1 MTEIEYL
8 MMKYAHV
15 MRRPVMFPEMAQA
28 IGKLKY
34 LACSHALKAMLDKG
48 WMTETADPT
57 KHLQFVYAPSEKGWA
72 IYEDVKEEHSSAQF
86 AEPIQG
92 GF

>member
-28 IGKLKY
+28 IGKDKY
-34 LACSHALKAMLDKG
+34 LRCSHALKAMLDKD

-57 KHLQFVYAPSEKGWA
+57 KHLQFVYAPTEKGW
-72 IYEDVKEEHSSAQF
+72 IEYEENHETHSGAHF
-86 AEPIQG
+86 VEPIQG